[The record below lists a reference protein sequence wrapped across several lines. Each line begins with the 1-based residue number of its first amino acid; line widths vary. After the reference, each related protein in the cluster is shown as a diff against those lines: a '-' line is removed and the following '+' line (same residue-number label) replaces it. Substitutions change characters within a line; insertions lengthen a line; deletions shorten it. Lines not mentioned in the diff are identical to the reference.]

1 MAFVALVL
9 LGAAEAAVHRGYLYD
24 QLCVN
29 HGVGIDGV
37 DSRTE
42 PEKHTLDC
50 LLFSPCIESGYGLVT
65 KPAGQRQYSMEVL
78 LSAQGNA
85 DVITWLTTQ
94 EYLGNHV
101 EISGPYDSHGRLHV
115 DTIKRLNDGSIWNGS
130 GEGSGETST
139 FGISTSALM
148 TSATGCSSM
157 LAAVLIVLFRL

>member
-1 MAFVALVL
+1 MLIALLSWRLLRCGNCSSHSNSPIGERQPAAFLRLKSKQRSLSQFSLQASAMAFVALVL

-94 EYLGNHV
+94 EGYGGL
-101 EISGPYDSHGRLHV
+101 R
-115 DTIKRLNDGSIWNGS
+115 K
-130 GEGSGETST
+130 
-139 FGISTSALM
+139 
-148 TSATGCSSM
+148 
-157 LAAVLIVLFRL
+157 